1 MPSIV
6 TLGAGSARAAGFYSL
21 LGGNWVA
28 RFTATG
34 STSFSHDDMA
44 VGPDGSIYV
53 VGRIDGTIGS
63 IMKLSSIGAAQW
75 SYNVTSGANAVF
87 ITSVAA
93 RGSSVYVAVRYST
106 TLSGLMKLNAADG
119 SVVWSITFSNFVFQ
133 RTVDVLVDSSEN
145 IYVVSNIT
153 INGPS
158 DGFAIQK
165 FSGSGAF
172 LAGQT
177 QTNSNSARYPVA
189 GQAFLDEGAGALY
202 IAATAFNT
210 GTATNNL
217 GPAVFRYAMS
227 DLSLTASISLVTS
240 SSPGTGY
247 FCAPNPVGGISFG
260 GSMSSGSSSYLF
272 RANATA
278 NLATQSATDS
288 ITFSGDSL
296 SASNKR
302 LASAFVDST
311 GVVYAAGYY
320 QTTTGRQSGVL
331 TVGSTA
337 FTVRQNSAS
346 WDEVIN
352 CRQHTDGSM
361 LLQGRALNNSGTS
374 LYNFLLKIPRNMTVT
389 GAFPVGGVT
398 ITVASVTPTVNP
410 LTTFASVP
418 SGVSGA
424 ASGGVTTTPSNS
436 TPTIGASTTTATS
449 TKL

>member
-6 TLGAGSARAAGFYSL
+6 TLGAGSARATGFYAL
-21 LGGNWVA
+21 LGGDWVA

-63 IMKLSSIGAAQW
+63 IMKLSPTGAAQW

-93 RGSSVYVAVRYST
+93 RGSSVYVAVRYTS

-119 SVVWSITFSNFVFQ
+119 TVVWSITFSNFVFQ

-145 IYVVSNIT
+145 VYVISNIT

-165 FSGSGAF
+165 FSSSGAF

-189 GQAFLDEGAGALY
+189 GQAFLDESSGSLY
-202 IAATAFNT
+202 LAATAFNT
-210 GTATNNL
+210 GAATNNL

-227 DLSLTASISLVTS
+227 DLSLMASISLVTS
-240 SSPGTGY
+240 SSPGAGY
-247 FCAPNPVGGISFG
+247 FCAPNPAGGVAFG
-260 GSMSSGSSSYLF
+260 GSMSIGSSTYLF
-272 RANATA
+272 RANAAA
-278 NLATQSATDS
+278 NLATQSATES

-296 SASNKR
+296 PASDKR
-302 LASAFVDST
+302 LASAFVNSS

-320 QTTTGRQSGVL
+320 RTTGGRQTGVL
-331 TVGSTA
+331 TVGSSA
-337 FTVRQNSAS
+337 FIVFQNSTT
-346 WDEVIN
+346 WDEIIN
-352 CRQHTDGSM
+352 CRQHPDGSL
-361 LLQGRALNNSGTS
+361 LLQGRALNNSGTA
-374 LYNFLLKIPRNMTVT
+374 LYNFLLKIRSNMTAT

-398 ITVASVTPTVNP
+398 ITVSAVTPTINS

-418 SGVSGA
+418 SAVSGA
-424 ASGGVTTTPSNS
+424 ASGAVTTTPSSS
-436 TPTIGASTTTATS
+436 TPTMATSTTTATS